1 MLTRNC
7 PESGEIGNRTCESRH
22 HKIAAFN
29 LLSAIINWNV
39 TGASSPPS
47 GARLSCKAD

>member
-7 PESGEIGNRTCESRH
+7 PELSEIGNRTCESQH
-22 HKIAAFN
+22 HRIAAFN
-29 LLSAIINWNV
+29 LLCAIIDWNV

-47 GARLSCKAD
+47 GARLSCEAN